1 MSVPVLSANT
11 YSTIPRSSFMLVLRA
26 AAKAPVAGSRMPGS
40 RLMRRTPWRNLTISK
55 LTKRLMG
62 TR

>member
-1 MSVPVLSANT
+1 
-11 YSTIPRSSFMLVLRA
+11 MLVLRA